1 MPATEPLLFDAIRTP
16 RGKGKVNGSLHTTK
30 PVDLVVG
37 LMHEML
43 SRNADLDPERV
54 DDVVLGCVSPIGDQ
68 GGDIA
73 KTAAIKAGLPDTVS
87 GVQLNRFC
95 ASGLEAVNIAAQK
108 VASGWEDLVL
118 AGGVES
124 MSRVPMGS
132 DGGAWAMDPETNY
145 DTSFIPQ
152 GIGADLIAT
161 VEEFSRDDVDA
172 YAARSQE
179 RAATA
184 QARGPLL
191 QLGDPGARHQR
202 PRGPRAG
209 RVHPPGHDGRDARHS
224 SSPRSRRWARWAAST
239 RSRCR
244 STTGSRRSTT
254 STRPATRRGSST
266 ARRWSRS
273 ATSSTGAELGLRARA
288 KILATAVSGA
298 DPTIMLTGPAPAS
311 RKALAKAG
319 LTVDDL
325 DLVEINEAFAAV
337 VLRFV
342 RDMGLDLDKVNVNGG
357 AIAMGHPLGA
367 TGAMIL
373 GTLRRRARAPEQALR
388 PGDPLRRRRNGH
400 RHRRRARLTRCT
412 HARPAAQPLD
422 ID

>member
-1 MPATEPLLFDAIRTP
+1 LPAAEPLVFDAIRTP
-16 RGKGKVNGSLHTTK
+16 RGKGKVNGSLHATK

-43 SRNADLDPERV
+43 SRNAAFDPHRV
-54 DDVVLGCVSPIGDQ
+54 DDVVLGCVTPIGDQ
-68 GGDIA
+68 GADIA

-161 VEEFSRDDVDA
+161 IEEFSREDVDA

-179 RAATA
+179 RAAAA
-184 QARGPLL
+184 QAEGRFSNSVIPVLDLNDHVILDHDEFIRPGTTVETLGGLKPSFAAMGEMGGFDAVAL
-191 QLGDPGARHQR
+191 QKYHWVEKIDHVHTPGNSS
-202 PRGPRAG
+202 GI
-209 RVHPPGHDGRDARHS
+209 VDG
-224 SSPRSRRWARWAAST
+224 ASLVAI
-239 RSRCR
+239 
-244 STTGSRRSTT
+244 GN
-254 STRPATRRGSST
+254 AQ
-266 ARRWSRS
+266 
-273 ATSSTGAELGLRARA
+273 TGAELGLRARA
-288 KILATAVSGA
+288 KILATAVSGS

-319 LTVDDL
+319 LTVEDL

-342 RDMGLDLDKVNVNGG
+342 KDMGLDLDKVNVNGG

-373 GTLRRRARAPEQALR
+373 GTL
-388 PGDPLRRRRNGH
+388 
-400 RHRRRARLTRCT
+400 
-412 HARPAAQPLD
+412 
-422 ID
+422 IDELERQNKRYGLATLCVGGGMGIATVIERV

>member
-1 MPATEPLLFDAIRTP
+1 MAEALVFDAIRTP
-16 RGKGKVNGSLHTTK
+16 RGKGKSNGSLHTTK

-37 LMHEML
+37 LMHETL
-43 SRNADLDPERV
+43 GRNVKLDPSKV
-54 DDVVLGCVSPIGDQ
+54 DDVVLGVVSPVGDQ
-68 GGDIA
+68 GADIA
-73 KTAAIKAGLPDTVS
+73 KTAAIKAGLPDTVA

-108 VASGWEDLVL
+108 VASGWEDLVF

-152 GIGADLIAT
+152 GVGADLIAT

-179 RAATA
+179 RAAAA
-184 QARGPLL
+184 QAEGRFDNSVIPVKDINDQVVLDKDEFIRPGTTVEKLGGLNPSFAAMGEMGGFDAVAL
-191 QLGDPGARHQR
+191 QKYHWVEKINHVHTPGNSS
-202 PRGPRAG
+202 GI
-209 RVHPPGHDGRDARHS
+209 VDG
-224 SSPRSRRWARWAAST
+224 AALVT
-239 RSRCR
+239 IGNEK
-244 STTGSRRSTT
+244 TGE
-254 STRPATRRGSST
+254 
-266 ARRWSRS
+266 
-273 ATSSTGAELGLRARA
+273 ELGLKA
-288 KILATAVSGA
+288 KGRILSTALSGA

-311 RKALAKAG
+311 KKALEKAG

-342 RDMGLDLDKVNVNGG
+342 RDMGLDMEKVNVNGG

-373 GTLRRRARAPEQALR
+373 GTILDELERTGGRYGLCTLCVGGGMGIATVVE
-388 PGDPLRRRRNGH
+388 
-400 RHRRRARLTRCT
+400 RL
-412 HARPAAQPLD
+412 
-422 ID
+422 